1 MSVRA
6 VGGQVSSEMEA
17 REPEEAE
24 ARMQVA
30 SVKSSV
36 NFGISRGLG
45 VVSLAAM
52 LLVLGACSYT
62 REPAAESAAAGEP
75 DGSRVHA
82 RRGMEWPARRTE
94 GLPSGERRVVYRPR
108 GEPTAR
114 GNEDAALSG
123 ISVAWVQELSP
134 IGQGL
139 VLTNRTEI
147 IGEGGETFGETGND
161 WTAPGLDSGFSFFTF
176 RADRPFPRMRR
187 GPGDGQR
194 EGPLDVRGLR
204 RRAVLA
210 DEFQVR
216 SPGADAWPPKG
227 IALVKHGL
235 GGLEYTRPVA
245 DELLRRGWLVVES
258 EGLSWGFERVERAL
272 EEEEREARG
281 QGAGSSGAPKPKAMS
296 VDEASTAFAQG
307 AQLFADIAYSWE
319 AALALVEKKCAAV
332 AGKPVVYVGFSFGG
346 IVGPTVVA
354 RLGDRVKATV
364 LAGAGANL
372 MGIANESDIEGLDLM
387 LTGADGKRV
396 MPGSEE
402 YRAISEMY
410 LQKAAWDSYNT
421 APFLM
426 GQPVLLV
433 QGRSDTTVPSR
444 YGELLWE
451 RLGRPERW
459 SAWYG
464 HPLLIYFIGDH
475 RKEIVDWLERH
486 VRETAG
492 KTGEAGASSGANKAE
507 DN

>member
-1 MSVRA
+1 MERRSAVRG
-6 VGGQVSSEMEA
+6 VIK
-17 REPEEAE
+17 R
-24 ARMQVA
+24 
-30 SVKSSV
+30 
-36 NFGISRGLG
+36 LG
-45 VVSLAAM
+45 VVTLAAM
-52 LLVLGACSYT
+52 LLAMGACSYT
-62 REPAAESAAAGEP
+62 REPAAEGVTALEADGTRAATK
-75 DGSRVHA
+75 
-82 RRGMEWPARRTE
+82 RGLEWPARRTE
-94 GLPSGERRVVYRPR
+94 GLPSGERRVVFRPH
-108 GEPTAR
+108 GDPTPQSKD
-114 GNEDAALSG
+114 DAILSG
-123 ISVAWVQELSP
+123 ISVSWVQELSP

-139 VLTNRTEI
+139 MLTNRTEL
-147 IGEGGETFGETGND
+147 IGESGKTFGESGSD
-161 WTAPGLDSGFSFFTF
+161 WTAPGLDTGFSFFTF
-176 RADRPFPRMRR
+176 RADRAFPRMRR

-216 SPGADAWPPKG
+216 SPRADVWPPKG

-245 DELLRRGWLVVES
+245 DELLRRGWMVIES

-272 EEEEREARG
+272 EEEDREARG
-281 QGAGSSGAPKPKAMS
+281 AGDQRAQGSGEGTSRATKPKAMS

-319 AALALVEKKCAAV
+319 AALAFVEKKCPQA

-372 MGIANESDIEGLDLM
+372 MAIASESDIEGLDLV
-387 LTGADGKRV
+387 LTSSDGKRV
-396 MPGSEE
+396 MPGSEN

-410 LQKAAWDSYNT
+410 LEKAAWDSYNT
-421 APFLM
+421 APFLA

-444 YGELLWE
+444 YGDLLWE

-475 RKEIVDWLERH
+475 RREIVDWLERH
-486 VRETAG
+486 VRES
-492 KTGEAGASSGANKAE
+492 TGEHGPDEEPAADHGVSQQN
-507 DN
+507 

>member
-1 MSVRA
+1 
-6 VGGQVSSEMEA
+6 ME
-17 REPEEAE
+17 RRIAE
-24 ARMQVA
+24 RRVME
-30 SVKSSV
+30 
-36 NFGISRGLG
+36 RLG
-45 VVSLAAM
+45 VAALSSM
-52 LLVLGACSYT
+52 LLLMGACSYT
-62 REPAAESAAAGEP
+62 REPAVAFGGDPGGSDVSRRELAA
-75 DGSRVHA
+75 R
-82 RRGMEWPARRTE
+82 MEWPPRRTE
-94 GLPSGERRVVYRPR
+94 GLPSGEKRV
-108 GEPTAR
+108 TFKA
-114 GNEDAALSG
+114 DSG
-123 ISVAWVQELSP
+123 QGHRESDRSAFDEISVTWVQELVP

-139 VLTNRTEI
+139 VVSNRTELVDVRS
-147 IGEGGETFGETGND
+147 GTQFREVSGD
-161 WTAPGLDSGFSFFTF
+161 WSKPGFDDGFSFFTF
-176 RADRPFPRMRR
+176 RADRPFPRVRR
-187 GPGDGQR
+187 DPGGAEHD
-194 EGPLDVRGLR
+194 GPLDVRGLR

-210 DEFQVR
+210 DDFHVR
-216 SPGADAWPPKG
+216 APGGSVWPPKG

-245 DELLRRGWLVVES
+245 NELLGRGWLVIES

-272 EEEEREARG
+272 EEEDLESRG
-281 QGAGSSGAPKPKAMS
+281 QGSGRTTKPKPMS
-296 VDEASTAFAQG
+296 PDEASTAFAQG

-319 AALALVEKKCAAV
+319 AALAFVERKCPAA
-332 AGKPVVYVGFSFGG
+332 AGKPVVYVGMSFGG

-372 MGIANESDIEGLDLM
+372 MGIAGESDIDGLDLE
-387 LTGADGKRV
+387 LVGADGKRIR
-396 MPGSEE
+396 PGSAE
-402 YRAISEMY
+402 YRTISELY

-421 APFLM
+421 APFLV

-486 VRETAG
+486 VRETAC
-492 KTGEAGASSGANKAE
+492 KTSEADATSGASKAE

>member
-1 MSVRA
+1 
-6 VGGQVSSEMEA
+6 ME
-17 REPEEAE
+17 R
-24 ARMQVA
+24 
-30 SVKSSV
+30 
-36 NFGISRGLG
+36 GIAPQGIVQRLG
-45 VVSLAAM
+45 VVAIAAM

-62 REPAAESAAAGEP
+62 REPAAEVAMTLEVDGARAA
-75 DGSRVHA
+75 A

-94 GLPSGERRVVYRPR
+94 GLPSGERRVVFRPH
-108 GEPTAR
+108 GEPTAQ
-114 GNEDAALSG
+114 GQGQPLPPG
-123 ISVAWVQELSP
+123 ISVSWVQELSP

-139 VLTNRTEI
+139 VLTNRTEL
-147 IGEGGETFGETGND
+147 IGEGGETFGEVGGD
-161 WTAPGLDSGFSFFTF
+161 WSAPDLDTGFSFFTF

-216 SPGADAWPPKG
+216 SPRVEAWPPKG

-235 GGLEYTRPVA
+235 GGLDYTRPVA
-245 DELLRRGWLVVES
+245 NELLSRGWVVIES

-272 EEEEREARG
+272 EEEDREAGGPADQRAQRSG
-281 QGAGSSGAPKPKAMS
+281 GGAARSTKPKAMS

-319 AALALVEKKCAAV
+319 AALAFVEKKCPAL
-332 AGKPVVYVGFSFGG
+332 AGKPVVYVGISFGG
-346 IVGPTVVA
+346 IVGPTVVS

-372 MGIANESDIEGLDLM
+372 MGIASESDIEGLDLV
-387 LTGADGKRV
+387 LTASDGKRI
-396 MPGSEE
+396 MPGSEN

-410 LQKAAWDSYNT
+410 LEKAAWDSYNT

-426 GQPVLLV
+426 GRPVLLV

-444 YGELLWE
+444 YGDLLWE

-475 RKEIVDWLERH
+475 RREIVDWLERH

-492 KTGEAGASSGANKAE
+492 EGVSPTGDAVTGGANE
-507 DN
+507 D

>member
-1 MSVRA
+1 MKRRSATRTVI
-6 VGGQVSSEMEA
+6 EW
-17 REPEEAE
+17 
-24 ARMQVA
+24 
-30 SVKSSV
+30 
-36 NFGISRGLG
+36 LG
-45 VVSLAAM
+45 VVTLAATT
-52 LLVLGACSYT
+52 LALGACSYT
-62 REPAAESAAAGEP
+62 REPAAEIDAAGGT
-75 DGSRVHA
+75 DGSSVHA

-94 GLPSGERRVVYRPR
+94 GLPSGERRMVFRPH
-108 GEPTAR
+108 GEPTGR
-114 GNEDAALSG
+114 GSEDAILSG
-123 ISVAWVQELSP
+123 MSMSWAQELVP

-139 VLTNRTEI
+139 VLTNRTEF
-147 IGEGGETFGETGND
+147 IGKGGETIGESGSD
-161 WTAPGLDSGFSFFTF
+161 WAAPGLDSGFSFFTF
-176 RADRPFPRMRR
+176 RADKPFPRMRR
-187 GPGDGQR
+187 GPGDGQG

-210 DEFQVR
+210 DEFRVR
-216 SPGADAWPPKG
+216 SPGADCWPPKG

-235 GGLEYTRPVA
+235 GGLEYTQPIA
-245 DELLRRGWLVVES
+245 DELLHRGWLVIES

-281 QGAGSSGAPKPKAMS
+281 PDEQRAQARGGSAARAPKPKAMS
-296 VDEASTAFAQG
+296 TEEASTAFAQG

-319 AALALVEKKCAAV
+319 AALAFVEQKCPAV
-332 AGKPVVYVGFSFGG
+332 AGKPVVYAGISFGG

-372 MGIANESDIEGLDLM
+372 MGIASESDIEGLDLV

-396 MPGSEE
+396 RPGSEE

-410 LQKAAWDSYNT
+410 LEKAAWDSYNT

-426 GQPVLLV
+426 GQPVLMV
-433 QGRSDTTVPSR
+433 QGRSDTTVPSQ
-444 YGELLWE
+444 YGDVLWE

-486 VRETAG
+486 VEESAG
-492 KTGEAGASSGANKAE
+492 RRRPGTDSAPSDAVSQQN
-507 DN
+507 